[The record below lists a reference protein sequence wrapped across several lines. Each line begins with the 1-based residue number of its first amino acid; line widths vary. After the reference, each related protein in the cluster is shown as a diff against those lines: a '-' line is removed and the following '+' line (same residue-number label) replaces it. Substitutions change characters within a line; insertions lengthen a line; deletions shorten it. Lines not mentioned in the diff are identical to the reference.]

1 MSPAALVAS
10 WAAEDNADA
19 ARRREERAR
28 GLRSRRTV
36 QVLERDLRH
45 VVLGAGTD
53 SEIAQHRGVAPSAV
67 RFLRSRLVRDLH
79 VDHLGPRRA
88 QVIGHLGRWGHTV
101 AFVDVRRCVG
111 VRGFVVVRRGCTR
124 V

>member
-1 MSPAALVAS
+1 VSPAALVAS
-10 WAAEDNADA
+10 WAAEDSADA

-79 VDHLGPRRA
+79 VADLLAMLDELAELLGWSGSRA
-88 QVIGHLGRWGHTV
+88 ALLRE
-101 AFVDVRRCVG
+101 
-111 VRGFVVVRRGCTR
+111 VVSRAVQRAREAQQR
-124 V
+124 AA

>member
-79 VDHLGPRRA
+79 VADLLAMLDELAELLGWSGSRA
-88 QVIGHLGRWGHTV
+88 ALLRE
-101 AFVDVRRCVG
+101 
-111 VRGFVVVRRGCTR
+111 VVSRAVQRAREAQQR
-124 V
+124 AA

>member
-1 MSPAALVAS
+1 VSPAALVAS

-79 VDHLGPRRA
+79 VADLLAMLDELAELLGWSGSRA
-88 QVIGHLGRWGHTV
+88 ALLRE
-101 AFVDVRRCVG
+101 
-111 VRGFVVVRRGCTR
+111 VVSRAVQRAREAQQR
-124 V
+124 AA

>member
-1 MSPAALVAS
+1 VSPAALVAS

-53 SEIAQHRGVAPSAV
+53 EELAQHRGVTPSAV

-79 VDHLGPRRA
+79 VADLLAMLDELAELLGWSGSRAALLREVVSRAVQRAREAQRRA
-88 QVIGHLGRWGHTV
+88 
-101 AFVDVRRCVG
+101 A
-111 VRGFVVVRRGCTR
+111 
-124 V
+124 